1 MAEYKVTLQDDTV
14 KKLKNMLNIGTT
26 DEEYVIEDNGVLDVD
41 SFIDHTKINVN
52 IGNVNVHL
60 DEEAQ
65 LLTTQGEQIIITEEQ
80 EGDVTTY
87 SGPRKVKVQV
97 GLDEVTDP
105 TQISVIVD
113 KGVIGNTGA
122 KITTSVKSNV
132 DSSVIH
138 KAIDFTIFKED
149 HEPGVPALD
158 LTKPDCITYY
168 NINEVEDY
176 DELDNIQIP
185 DLSVE
190 DNVITLTITGAAVD
204 AQKLRS
210 HALTG
215 TLNTTVEA
223 LNELFAEAGYALV
236 PINNQEL

>member
-14 KKLKNMLNIGTT
+14 KMLKNMLNIGTT

-176 DELDNIQIP
+176 DELDNIKIP

-190 DNVITLTITGAAVD
+190 DNVIVAG
-204 AQKLRS
+204 
-210 HALTG
+210 
-215 TLNTTVEA
+215 NTARIIRKIE
-223 LNELFAEAGYALV
+223 N
-236 PINNQEL
+236 